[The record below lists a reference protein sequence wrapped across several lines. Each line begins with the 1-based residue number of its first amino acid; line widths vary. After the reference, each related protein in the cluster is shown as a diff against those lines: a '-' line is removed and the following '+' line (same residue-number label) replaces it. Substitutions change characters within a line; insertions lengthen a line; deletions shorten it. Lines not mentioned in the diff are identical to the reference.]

1 MESIV
6 RPIENALAP
15 FFKQLPALPLNAK
28 RALVKYWPIIALVLG
43 AMQLVAALSLWRLG
57 HAATDTANRLMI
69 ATGGVAATPEL
80 GMFFY
85 LGLLTLLVD
94 GALLLAAYAPLK
106 ARRKRGWDLLF
117 TASLVNV
124 LYGLLLMF
132 DPYYGGFMNF
142 LSPLVGSAIAWYFMF
157 QIRDMYLGAQASAG
171 TSTSKK

>member
-1 MESIV
+1 MDSII

-15 FFKQLPALPLNAK
+15 FFKQLPPLPFNAK

-43 AMQLVAALSLWRLG
+43 VMQLVAALSLWRVG
-57 HAATDTANRLMI
+57 HAANDVVNQLTI
-69 ATGGVAATPEL
+69 AAGGMAVAPQL
-80 GMFFY
+80 GLFFY
-85 LGLLTLLVD
+85 LGLVTLLVD
-94 GALLLAAYAPLK
+94 GALLLSAYTPLK

-117 TASLVNV
+117 MASLVNV

-157 QIRDMYLGAQASAG
+157 QIREMYLGAQASG
-171 TSTSKK
+171 STTKSQK